1 MANTHDITAPVAYA
15 RFAGLSYAAIFALA
29 IYANF
34 TILGPLIEAGDPA
47 ATAANIARDE
57 GLFRRGVAC
66 FLAVL
71 IFDVFVAWSLY
82 LLMKPVSASLSLLSA
97 IFHLVYTTAH
107 VGVVLNLV
115 NALRIADSP
124 QIYASFSPEQ
134 LQALSYHFLAAH
146 QGGFTITLIFFG
158 VHLLVL
164 GYLIIRSTFLP
175 SLVGLIVA
183 VAGAGYVIDAFA
195 PLLFPSYAEA
205 GLSTYVVIL
214 PALVGEG
221 ALTLWLLIRGVN
233 RRKWLEAAA
242 A

>member
-1 MANTHDITAPVAYA
+1 MANTTSINAPVAYA
-15 RFAGLSYAAIFALA
+15 RYAGLSYLAIFALA

-82 LLMKPVSASLSLLSA
+82 LLMKPVNANLSLLSA

-115 NALRIADSP
+115 SALQIAGSP
-124 QIYASFSPEQ
+124 ETYAAFAPEQ

-146 QGGFTITLIFFG
+146 QSGFTMTLIFFG
-158 VHLLVL
+158 VHLILL

-175 SLVGLIVA
+175 SLLGALVA
-183 VAGAGYVIDAFA
+183 VAGAGYVADAFGG
-195 PLLFPSYAEA
+195 LLVA
-205 GLSTYVVIL
+205 GYDDAKLSLYIVML
-214 PALVGEG
+214 PALLGEG
-221 ALTLWLLIRGVN
+221 LLTLWLLIRGVN
-233 RRKWLEAAA
+233 GRKWMEANG
-242 A
+242 